1 VIADGRGGRERVS
14 DQPAVLQRQGRYYDT
29 VDLGDQD
36 IAIKRPSVGYVETV
50 TGPQPICR
58 GHIAGAERAGYTVH
72 RGDQP

>member
-1 VIADGRGGRERVS
+1 MSQPIHGLYKAIGGFRKRERECC
-14 DQPAVLQRQGRYYDT
+14 DGTLTCRMRGCNET
-29 VDLGDQD
+29 
-36 IAIKRPSVGYVETV
+36 SVGYVETV